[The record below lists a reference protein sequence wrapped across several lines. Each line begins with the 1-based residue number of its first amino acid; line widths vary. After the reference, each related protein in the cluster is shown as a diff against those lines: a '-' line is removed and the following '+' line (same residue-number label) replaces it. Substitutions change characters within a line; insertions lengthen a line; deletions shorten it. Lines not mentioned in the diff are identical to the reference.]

1 MVNLIQQ
8 PTVIMAAGN
17 KSKEIAE
24 YIGRLNSATESL
36 SIAHMKSP
44 AGWSE
49 PGQTPK
55 FDEYTVVFRAALR
68 AETRAGTIAPTM
80 WRCVC
85 RPFLRNWYGA
95 TNEGSHMSRRIAPN
109 AEIIE
114 LEPMCEYKS
123 LTLR

>member
-24 YIGRLNSATESL
+24 YVGRLNSATESL

-49 PGQTPK
+49 PGQTPE
-55 FDEYTVVFRAALR
+55 FDEYTVVFRGALR
-68 AETRAGTIAPTM
+68 AETRAGTFDVKAGQAILARRGEWVRYSTPDPNGAEYVA
-80 WRCVC
+80 VC
-85 RPFLRNWYGA
+85 MPAFSPELV
-95 TNEGSHMSRRIAPN
+95 RRDQ
-109 AEIIE
+109 
-114 LEPMCEYKS
+114 
-123 LTLR
+123 